1 VSAYDVLIVGG
12 GLIGSS
18 IAFELSS
25 EKLRVAVL
33 DCQEPGREASW
44 AAAGMLSPGP
54 DSSEASALVP
64 LGIESLCLYPEFIS
78 AVESASGKA
87 TDFTRNGTFEVFR
100 GPEAEI
106 ARNKMVAEFHHMG
119 LAAAAMSANDAR
131 KHEPSLAA
139 QSGAVAWLPEEA
151 TVDPRLLIEAVLAA
165 AKQSGAE
172 IRANCAV
179 DTLLYEGKAC
189 AGVISSGQ
197 KFAAKQVII
206 AAGSFCATIANGAV
220 ADGAIAGAELTHET
234 DPHPQSQLCQYAPV
248 HPVRGQ
254 MLALRSTTVQLKKV
268 LRSQHGYL
276 VPRRDGRII
285 AGSTLEDAGFVKKVT
300 PEGIRQILDAALEL
314 APALADA
321 KIVEE
326 WCGLRPGTPDQLP
339 IIGPTDVPGLWLA
352 TGHYRNG
359 ILLAPAT
366 AKIMR
371 DWIVTGKSNFK
382 AESFSPL
389 RFTIAKS
396 QAHANR
402 GSSRSCSGAL

>member
-1 VSAYDVLIVGG
+1 MGAYDAVIVGG

-25 EKLRVAVL
+25 EKLRVALL
-33 DCQEPGREASW
+33 DRQEPGREASW
-44 AAAGMLSPGP
+44 AAAGMLAPGP
-54 DSSEASALVP
+54 DSSDATALVP
-64 LGIESLCLYPEFIS
+64 LGIESLRLYPEFIV
-78 AVESASGKA
+78 AIERASGKSV
-87 TDFTRNGTFEVFR
+87 DFTRNGTFEVFR

-106 ARNKMVAEFHHMG
+106 ARNKMVAEFHHLG
-119 LAAAAMSANDAR
+119 LAAGAMSADEAR
-131 KHEPSLAA
+131 KHESSLGANT
-139 QSGAVAWLPEEA
+139 GAVAWLPEEA
-151 TVDPRLLIEAVLAA
+151 TVDPRLLVEAVLAA
-165 AKQSGAE
+165 AKLSGAE

-179 DTLLYEGKAC
+179 DALLYEGKAC
-189 AGVISSGQ
+189 TGVVAAGQ
-197 KFAAKQVII
+197 KISAKQIVI
-206 AAGSFCATIANGAV
+206 AAGSFCGTIA
-220 ADGAIAGAELTHET
+220 
-234 DPHPQSQLCQYAPV
+234 DPAREAHQQPQLQHYAPV

-254 MLALRSTTVQLKKV
+254 MLALRSETVQLKKV

-285 AGSTLEDAGFVKKVT
+285 AGSTLENSDFVKQVT
-300 PEGIRQILDAALEL
+300 PQGVRQILDAALEL

-326 WCGLRPGTPDQLP
+326 WSGLRPGTPDLLP
-339 IIGPTDVPGLWLA
+339 IIGPTDITGLWLA

-371 DWIVTGKSNFK
+371 DWIVTGKSSFK

-389 RFTIAKS
+389 RFTTAKS
-396 QAHANR
+396 HLRANR
-402 GSSRSCSGAL
+402 SASGT

>member
-18 IAFELSS
+18 IAFELAS

-33 DCQEPGREASW
+33 DRQEPGREASW
-44 AAAGMLSPGP
+44 AAAGMLAPGP
-54 DSSEASALVP
+54 DSPESSALVS
-64 LGIESLCLYPEFIS
+64 LGKESLRLYPEFI
-78 AVESASGKA
+78 AAIESASGKS

-100 GPEAEI
+100 APQAEAQ
-106 ARNKMVAEFHHMG
+106 RNAMVAEFRR
-119 LAAAAMSANDAR
+119 LAIAAEAIALNDAR
-131 KHEPSLAA
+131 KLEPSLGPQAD
-139 QSGAVAWLPEEA
+139 AVTWLPDEA
-151 TVDPRLLIEAVLAA
+151 TVDPRLLVEAVLAA
-165 AKQSGAE
+165 ATQRGAE

-179 DTLLYEGKAC
+179 DFLLYAQGVC
-189 AGVISSGQ
+189 VGVIAGAQ

-206 AAGSFCATIANGAV
+206 AAGSFCGTISG
-220 ADGAIAGAELTHET
+220 GTIAGADAAHAAN
-234 DPHPQSQLCQYAPV
+234 PHPQQHPQMQQYAPV

-285 AGSTLEDAGFVKKVT
+285 AGSTLEDAGFVKQVT
-300 PEGIRQILDAALEL
+300 PQGVRQILDAALDL
-314 APALADA
+314 APALVDA

-326 WCGLRPGTPDQLP
+326 WSGLRPGTPDLLP
-339 IIGPTDVPGLWLA
+339 IIGPTDIPGLWLA

-371 DWIVTGKSNFK
+371 DWIVTGKSNFN

-389 RFTIAKS
+389 RFTTAANS
-396 QAHANR
+396 QQRAHAQANR
-402 GSSRSCSGAL
+402 SAR

>member
-1 VSAYDVLIVGG
+1 LVSAYDVIIVGG

-18 IAFELSS
+18 IAFELAS
-25 EKLRVAVL
+25 EKLRVAIL
-33 DCQEPGREASW
+33 DRLEPGREASW

-54 DSSEASALVP
+54 DSPESWALVP
-64 LGIESLCLYPEFIS
+64 LGTESLRLYPEFIV
-78 AVESASGKA
+78 AIEKASGKS

-106 ARNKMVAEFHHMG
+106 ARDKMVAEFHHLG
-119 LAAAAMSANDAR
+119 LAAAPISANEAR
-131 KHEPSLAA
+131 KHEPSLGP

-151 TVDPRLLIEAVLAA
+151 TVDPRMLVEAVLAA
-165 AKQSGAE
+165 AKHSGAE
-172 IRANCAV
+172 IRANFPV
-179 DTLLYEGKAC
+179 DALLYEGKAC
-189 AGVISSGQ
+189 AGVIAAGE
-197 KFAAKQVII
+197 KFTAKHVVV
-206 AAGSFCATIANGAV
+206 AAGSFCGTIA
-220 ADGAIAGAELTHET
+220 DGTIQGGTIAGEDAAHKA
-234 DPHPQSQLCQYAPV
+234 DPQSQLRQYAPV

-254 MLALRSTTVQLKKV
+254 MLALRSATVQLKKV

-285 AGSTLEDAGFVKKVT
+285 AGSTLENAGFVKQVT
-300 PEGIRQILDAALEL
+300 PQGVRQILDAALEL

-326 WCGLRPGTPDQLP
+326 WSGLRPGTPDLLP
-339 IIGPTDVPGLWLA
+339 IIGPADIPGLWVA

-366 AKIMR
+366 AKIVR
-371 DWIVTGKSNFK
+371 DWIVTGKSNFN

-389 RFTIAKS
+389 RFTTAANS
-396 QAHANR
+396 QQHTHTKANR
-402 GSSRSCSGAL
+402 GAPGI

>member
-1 VSAYDVLIVGG
+1 VNAYDVIIVGG

-33 DCQEPGREASW
+33 DRQEPGREASW
-44 AAAGMLSPGP
+44 AAAGMLAPGP
-54 DSSEASALVP
+54 DSPECSALVP
-64 LGIESLCLYPEFIS
+64 LGKESLRLYPEFI
-78 AVESASGKA
+78 AAIEAASGKS
-87 TDFTRNGTFEVFR
+87 TDFTRNGTFEVFH
-100 GPEAEI
+100 GPEAEF
-106 ARNKMVAEFHHMG
+106 ARSRMVAEFHRLG
-119 LAAAAMSANDAR
+119 LAAAAMSPNEAR
-131 KHEPSLAA
+131 KHEPSLGA
-139 QSGAVAWLPEEA
+139 QAGAVAWFPEEA
-151 TVDPRLLIEAVLAA
+151 TVDPRLLVEAVLAA

-179 DTLLYEGKAC
+179 DSLLYEGGAC
-189 AGVISSGQ
+189 AGVIAGGQ
-197 KFAAKQVII
+197 KIAAKQVVI
-206 AAGSFCATIANGAV
+206 AAGSFCGTIADPAHT
-220 ADGAIAGAELTHET
+220 ADQ
-234 DPHPQSQLCQYAPV
+234 HPQLRQYAPV

-254 MLALRSTTVQLKKV
+254 MLALRSASVQLKKV

-276 VPRRDGRII
+276 VPRRDGRLI
-285 AGSTLEDAGFVKKVT
+285 AGSTLEDAGFVKQVT
-300 PEGIRQILDAALEL
+300 PQGVRQILDAALEL

-326 WCGLRPGTPDQLP
+326 WSGLRPGTPDHLP
-339 IIGPTDVPGLWLA
+339 IIGPTDIAGLWLA

-371 DWIVTGKSNFK
+371 DWIITGKSNFN

-389 RFTIAKS
+389 RFTAAKS
-396 QAHANR
+396 HAQARTNR
-402 GSSRSCSGAL
+402 SASGT

>member
-1 VSAYDVLIVGG
+1 MGAYDAVIVGG

-25 EKLRVAVL
+25 EKLRVALL
-33 DCQEPGREASW
+33 DRQEPGREASW
-44 AAAGMLSPGP
+44 AAAGMLAPGP
-54 DSSEASALVP
+54 DSSDATALVP
-64 LGIESLCLYPEFIS
+64 LGIESLRLYPEFIV
-78 AVESASGKA
+78 AIERASGKSV
-87 TDFTRNGTFEVFR
+87 DFTRNGTFEVFR

-106 ARNKMVAEFHHMG
+106 ARNKMVAEFHHLG
-119 LAAAAMSANDAR
+119 LAAGAMSADEAR
-131 KHEPSLAA
+131 KHESSLGANT
-139 QSGAVAWLPEEA
+139 GAVAWLPEEA
-151 TVDPRLLIEAVLAA
+151 TVDPRLLVEAVLAA
-165 AKQSGAE
+165 AKLSGAE

-179 DTLLYEGKAC
+179 DALLYEGKAC
-189 AGVISSGQ
+189 TGVVAAGQ
-197 KFAAKQVII
+197 KISAKQIVI
-206 AAGSFCATIANGAV
+206 AAGSFCGTIA
-220 ADGAIAGAELTHET
+220 
-234 DPHPQSQLCQYAPV
+234 DPAREAHQQPQLQHYAPV

-254 MLALRSTTVQLKKV
+254 MLALRSETVQLKKV

-285 AGSTLEDAGFVKKVT
+285 AGSTLENSDFVKQVT
-300 PEGIRQILDAALEL
+300 PQGVRQILDAALEL

-326 WCGLRPGTPDQLP
+326 WSGLRPGTPDLLP
-339 IIGPTDVPGLWLA
+339 IIGPTDITGLWLA

-389 RFTIAKS
+389 RFTTAKS
-396 QAHANR
+396 HLR
-402 GSSRSCSGAL
+402 TSRSASGT